1 VAPTKIT
8 VAIRQID
15 KAGDII
21 DRMVAA
27 GATNINSLVFLHAD
41 TVKLLDQAREVAVA
55 DARRKAE
62 LYGRASSLALG
73 RVVWLTENS
82 TYTPRVPVMRLE
94 GRAVSA
100 PFPLVRKSCKCGSR
114 LASTSPVSTA
124 AGLSWAPRRLPWQF
138 GDNVAA
144 DRALTF
150 TFSATF
156 VAVRRAAAVIVDE
169 LDAGRFQTAV
179 DNFKRRAAR
188 LAQSCFELAHRH
200 DTHACA
206 ECLLAPTKQAA
217 RCSALL

>member
-8 VAIRQID
+8 VTIRQID

-124 AGLSWAPRRLPWQF
+124 SGLSWAPRRLPWQF

-156 VAVRRAAAVIVDE
+156 VAVRRAAAVIVE
-169 LDAGRFQTAV
+169 
-179 DNFKRRAAR
+179 
-188 LAQSCFELAHRH
+188 
-200 DTHACA
+200 
-206 ECLLAPTKQAA
+206 
-217 RCSALL
+217 